1 MFGIVIIGGLGGL
14 PLHLGGCAKIMR
26 NETDMSD
33 LALTI
38 GPRGSNQAA
47 VRAHNERLV
56 LSLVRKFGNMSKA
69 DIARVTGLSAQTI
82 SVIMRALETDG
93 LLLRGDLVRG
103 KVGQPSVPMSL
114 NPDGVYSIG
123 LKIGRRSAD
132 LVLMDF
138 VGTIRDQLHEA
149 YAYPSPEQII
159 AFTTKGSRH
168 LLERL
173 SAAGR
178 KRVAGIGIAAP
189 FELWNWADEA
199 GASQMEADAW
209 RDVDLQSEI
218 SNAVAFPVFLEND
231 ATSACA
237 AELVF
242 GKGADHRDFVY
253 FFIGSFVGGGVV
265 LNSSLYKGRSGT
277 AGALGPMPIP
287 DGKGGTRQLIESAS
301 IFVLER
307 MLREAKIDPRPLWY
321 TSDDWVDFGPVLE
334 TWIQNTA
341 HALAYAI
348 LSSASVIDF
357 SAAIIDGGFP
367 GWVRKR
373 VVDATAAALA
383 KLDLRGILEPEILE
397 GSVGANAR
405 AIGGA
410 SLPLFNRYLL
420 DFNTV
425 MKEIN

>member
-1 MFGIVIIGGLGGL
+1 MMGGMGATMREEAETGEFGLAVG
-14 PLHLGGCAKIMR
+14 AK
-26 NETDMSD
+26 
-33 LALTI
+33 
-38 GPRGSNQAA
+38 GSNQAA
-47 VRAHNERLV
+47 VRDYNERLV
-56 LSLVRKFGNMSKA
+56 MSLVRRFGSLAKA
-69 DIARVTGLSAQTI
+69 DIARSTGLSPQTV
-82 SVIMRALETDG
+82 SVIMRALEVDG
-93 LLLRGDLVRG
+93 LLLRGEPVRG

-138 VGTIRDQLHEA
+138 VGAVRDQQHVA
-149 YAYPSPEQII
+149 FAYPSPEGII
-159 AFTTKGSRH
+159 DFATNGARQ
-168 LLERL
+168 LIERL
-173 SAAGR
+173 PAKGR

-199 GASQMEADAW
+199 GASQAEADAW
-209 RDVDLQSEI
+209 RGVDLQGEI
-218 SNAVAFPVFLEND
+218 AEALPFPVFLEND
-231 ATSACA
+231 ATSACG

-242 GKGADHRDFVY
+242 GKGADHPDFVY
-253 FFIGSFVGGGVV
+253 FFVGSFIGGGVV
-265 LNSSLYKGRSGT
+265 LNSSLYKGRTGT
-277 AGALGPMPIP
+277 AGAIGPMPVP

-307 MLREAKIDPRPLWY
+307 KLKQAGIDPRPLWY

-334 TWIQNTA
+334 SWIQDTA
-341 HALAYAI
+341 HALAHAI
-348 LSSASVIDF
+348 LSSASLIDF

-367 GWVRKR
+367 EWVRKR
-373 VVDATAAALA
+373 VVEATSKALDR
-383 KLDLRGILEPEILE
+383 LDLRGIVMPQVLE

-425 MKEIN
+425 MKETH

>member
-1 MFGIVIIGGLGGL
+1 
-14 PLHLGGCAKIMR
+14 MR
-26 NETDMSD
+26 NEADPSD
-33 LALTI
+33 TASTV

-56 LSLVRKFGNMSKA
+56 LSLVRRFGSMSKA

-82 SVIMRALETDG
+82 SVIMRALEMDG
-93 LLLRGDLVRG
+93 LLLRGEPVRG

-114 NPDGVYSIG
+114 NPNGVYSIG

-132 LVLMDF
+132 LVMMDF
-138 VGTIRDQLHEA
+138 VGTIRHQLHEA
-149 YAYPSPEQII
+149 FAYPSPQKII
-159 AFTTKGSRH
+159 DFTSRGSKQ
-168 LLERL
+168 LLEQL
-173 SAAGR
+173 SLAGR

-209 RDVDLQSEI
+209 RGVDLQGEI
-218 SNAVAFPVFLEND
+218 ADAVPFPVFLEND

-242 GKGADHRDFVY
+242 GRGADHTDFVY
-253 FFIGSFVGGGVV
+253 FFIGSFIGGGVV

-334 TWIQNTA
+334 VWIQNTA

-383 KLDLRGILEPEILE
+383 KLDMRGIVTPDILE